1 MADYSLE
8 IYWTW
13 ATPEKVVFADKLTIG
28 NGGIPEGEL
37 SEILIKH
44 AATIMAEQ
52 IIQTIKKELNLKI
65 NTPIKIG

>member
-1 MADYSLE
+1 VEDYSLE

-13 ATPEKVVFADKLTIG
+13 TTPEKVVFTDKFAIG

-44 AATIMAEQ
+44 AATVMAEQ
-52 IIQTIKKELNLKI
+52 IIQTIKEELNRKV
-65 NTPIKIG
+65 NTPIKI